1 MRAKILAVTVS
12 LVMGLSLALSGCAPR
27 GSGGSTVP
35 VNVATDSTPYQQEKI
50 QLPEDATSILAMQF
64 TEEGRLLVATAD
76 ERDSHVKVFEEA
88 EDGSLHE
95 RFNADNL
102 MQSHAGAV
110 WASAASFMPSGDLL
124 VHVRW
129 LDERIEATYQLNAD
143 GFTEVLTGFT
153 DDVLR
158 LQPYDEN
165 AVLVGSSVIAGESE
179 LRRVDLAT
187 GETICT
193 FDLLADHYIA
203 DVVIWDNKVIVT
215 TSHNS
220 ASTTKNYI
228 DAYDAQTGKRT
239 DLSPGLRAAL
249 ENAIA
254 SKAETGE
261 PASPRLA
268 TAPDGVYVCMPGG
281 ISRCTDEGITRVLAE
296 GDSHLA
302 VEAYMPLRLLVHPEA
317 GFVIQYTDRSTMSSN
332 SLLYRY
338 REGAPI
344 EPTETL
350 TLYMLE
356 DDPDVQQA
364 VATFRDARP
373 DVKVEVQVGLTSD
386 TSLTVDDAVR
396 ALNADILAGTGP
408 DVLVLDGLPLDDL
421 AEQGLLLDLSDQLEM
436 LRASGDYYN
445 HVLSAFATDSGC
457 FALPGRFAVPAMMGE
472 PSVLEEA
479 TSPEALAAYFETSED
494 TRAQLATMRIDALY
508 LADLPNIVP
517 DEAPVDE
524 AELSSFFDA
533 MKRLLVIDEARSM
546 MAEHGDDY
554 WEYAFDQVGSRSA
567 SIGNLSGYF
576 LAAPE
581 PPHGRFAAAL
591 LKNANDFSSSSV
603 AEQNAE
609 FPCSMELLKFGEH
622 QVFEPRSVVGVSAG
636 SSSVDAAKEFVS
648 HLLSREQQ
656 AHSQGLGLPVCK
668 ATIDDAIKFLSGYGI
683 GFETAEGMVD
693 YSADAFTDEERAAI
707 HRMIE
712 TATYACMPDKVVEDV
727 LLDSLRAY
735 CLDEMTLEEAVAT
748 TQQKINLY
756 HAQ

>member
-12 LVMGLSLALSGCAPR
+12 LVLGLSLALSGCAPR

-35 VNVATDSTPYQQEKI
+35 VNVATDSTPYRQEKI
-50 QLPEDATSILAMQF
+50 QLPEDATSVLAMQF
-64 TEEGRLLVATAD
+64 AEEGRLLIAATD
-76 ERDSHVKVFEEA
+76 QQRSRVVVFEEE
-88 EDGSLHE
+88 EDGTLHG
-95 RFNADNL
+95 RFNTDDL
-102 MQSHAGAV
+102 
-110 WASAASFMPSGDLL
+110 AASQGKEMYVMTAGFTLSNDLL
-124 VHVRW
+124 VNIH
-129 LDERIEATYQLNAD
+129 LLEDETSATYQLSAD

-158 LQPYDEN
+158 LQPFDEN
-165 AVLVGSSVIAGESE
+165 TVLVGSSVIAGESE

-193 FDLLADHYIA
+193 FDLLADHFIA
-203 DVVIWDNKVIVT
+203 DVAVWDNKVIVT

-239 DLSPGLRAAL
+239 DLSSGLRAAL
-249 ENAIA
+249 ENAIV
-254 SKAETGE
+254 SKGETGE
-261 PASPRLA
+261 PASPNLA
-268 TAPDGVYVCMPGG
+268 TTPDGVYVCMPGG
-281 ISRCTDEGITRVLAE
+281 ISRCTDEGITRMLAE

-302 VEAYMPLRLLVHPEA
+302 VEAYMPGHLLVHPEA
-317 GFVIQYTDRSTMSSN
+317 GFVVQYTDRSARSFN
-332 SLLYRY
+332 SLLYHY

-350 TLYMLE
+350 KLYMLE

-408 DVLVLDGLPLDDL
+408 DVLVLDGLPMDDL
-421 AEQGLLLDLSDQLEM
+421 TEQGLLLDLSDQLET
-436 LRASGDYYN
+436 LRTSGDYYDQ
-445 HVLSAFATDSGC
+445 VLSAFTTDEGC
-457 FALPGRFAVPAMMGE
+457 FAMPTRFIIPAMMGE
-472 PSVLEEA
+472 PSILAKV
-479 TSPEALAAYFETSED
+479 TSLEALAAYFETSESSQ
-494 TRAQLATMRIDALY
+494 AQLATVCIAPLY

-517 DEAPVDE
+517 NEATVDE
-524 AELSSFFDA
+524 AALSSYFDA
-533 MKRLLVIDEARSM
+533 MKRLLVIDEAHSM
-546 MAEHGDDY
+546 AAEYGYDY
-554 WEYAFDQVGSRSA
+554 WELAFEQGGTRLA
-567 SIGNLSGYF
+567 SMGNVSSLF
-576 LAAPE
+576 LPDPDAPTE
-581 PPHGRFAAAL
+581 RFATGL
-591 LKNANDFSSSSV
+591 LQQATDFGSSRVS
-603 AEQNAE
+603 EQNAG
-609 FPCSMELLKFGEH
+609 FPCVMELLKFGEH
-622 QVFEPRSVVGVSAG
+622 QVFEPSSVVGVSAG
-636 SSSVDAAKEFVS
+636 SPAADTAKDFIA
-648 HLLSREQQ
+648 HLLSLEQQ
-656 AHSQGLGLPVCK
+656 AHSQGFSMPVSRV
-668 ATIDDAIKFLSGYGI
+668 AVDDVLHLDGTGI
-683 GFETAEGMVD
+683 GFMTDEGMID

-712 TATYACMPDKVVEDV
+712 TATYACMPDKVVEDA

-748 TQQKINLY
+748 AQQKINLY